1 MTDTQLYED
10 GEEKFGLISSAFYS
24 IFSKFL
30 VPFYEEINAD
40 LKDENFKSILD
51 VGCGP
56 GYLDLILAKTHPDAT
71 FYMVDPSPA
80 MISIARKRVEKA
92 HLGRR
97 FFVELGSS
105 RNIPF
110 DVKFDSII
118 SSFSYHHWNNRDDS
132 LKFLASRLN
141 LEGLLA
147 IYEYHTS
154 GGLIGTS
161 HGVSVSAWS
170 NFSIEGFKKEIKK
183 SSKLIAL
190 RLRRIF

>member
-1 MTDTQLYED
+1 MTDTQLYKY
-10 GEEKFGLISSAFYS
+10 GEEKFGFISSAFYS
-24 IFSKFL
+24 IFSKLL
-30 VPFYEEINAD
+30 VSFYEEINAD
-40 LKDENFKSILD
+40 LKDENFRSILD

-56 GYLDLILAKTHPDAT
+56 GHLDLILARTHPDAI
-71 FYMVDPSPA
+71 FYLVDPSPA

-92 HLGRR
+92 DLGRR
-97 FFVELGSS
+97 FFVQLGSS

-118 SSFSYHHWNNRDDS
+118 SSFSYHHWDNRDDS
-132 LKFLASRLN
+132 LKSLGSRLN

-154 GGLIGTS
+154 GGLIGRS
-161 HGVSVSAWS
+161 HGVSDSTWS
-170 NFSIEGFKKEIKK
+170 NFSIEGFRKEIKK